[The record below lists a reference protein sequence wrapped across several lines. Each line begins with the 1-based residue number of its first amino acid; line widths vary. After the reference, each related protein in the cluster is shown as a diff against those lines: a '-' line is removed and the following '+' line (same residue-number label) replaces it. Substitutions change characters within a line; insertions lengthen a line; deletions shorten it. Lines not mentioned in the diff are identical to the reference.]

1 MGHAKLGG
9 VEMKNLSTATP
20 CTKHSIRKG
29 EKLARHHR
37 TNKQTQRLTV
47 NV

>member
-29 EKLARHHR
+29 EKLARHR
-37 TNKQTQRLTV
+37 RSATKYRAKWWLF
-47 NV
+47 